1 LFYTTKEKEG
11 LILPKE
17 IIKYCPTCNKKFIT
31 TAGNAR
37 YCSKACKYGEIKRKR
52 LEEKPQEF
60 NCAWCGET
68 FVSSRKKKY
77 CCKECRLI
85 ANGRK
90 SSKKSIK
97 QNRLTLIE
105 GSLADVNQKARDAG
119 LSYGH
124 YTGRIY
130 AETLL
135 KHKE

>member
-1 LFYTTKEKEG
+1 MFFTTKEKEG

-17 IIKYCPTCNKKFIT
+17 IIKYCPTCNEKFIT
-31 TAGNAR
+31 TSGNAR

-68 FVSSRKKKY
+68 FVSSRKRKY
-77 CCKECRLI
+77 CCKECRLT

-90 SSKKSIK
+90 LSKKSIK
-97 QNRLTLIE
+97 PNNITLIE

-130 AETLL
+130 AATFC
-135 KHKE
+135 KYKE